1 MQYKTL
7 VACASAAL
15 LAGVLACSND
25 SDGPVSPSSSQPGAT
40 TAGPNNETLKAT
52 APVPQSPVNNQQPQG
67 GLILVATKASSPYS
81 SSSSAYSYEFEI
93 RRSGN
98 AVAGCN
104 VTVAG
109 GSGGTVSATP
119 SCSLEVD
126 QIYGWRARAVWQGR
140 QGPWSTEATFRA
152 TAGGGITDDGV
163 YDPLV
168 NGRTVGE
175 IFGDVT
181 FIPNVGVRLNGSG
194 SYIRY
199 PLRRTLTTGE
209 FSLIITGVATNTE
222 GGKTKVF
229 AMSEGP
235 LQCPAPD
242 NIVENDRRMTVEKR
256 GDPEGIVAWRFITHD
271 DQVDTEGPEREF
283 VPFDPNTSYLWT
295 ATWNGVF
302 NLRVQRGG
310 SNGDTI
316 YNKGKDVSRP
326 RVRPAAALRV
336 HRRAGRPQRIRR
348 GNRSGHDR
356 ASRVDLEPAA
366 PGRTELTSLDAFY
379 RRRAG

>member
-1 MQYKTL
+1 MRFKTL

-15 LAGVLACSND
+15 LAGVIACSDNSED
-25 SDGPVSPSSSQPGAT
+25 PASAPTSPS
-40 TAGPNNETLKAT
+40 AGDATLKAT
-52 APVPQSPVNNQQPQG
+52 APVPQSPVNNQKPEG
-67 GLILVATKASSPYS
+67 GLILVASKSSSPYS
-81 SSSSAYSYEFEI
+81 SSSEAYSYEFEV

-98 AVAGCN
+98 TVAGCS
-104 VTVAG
+104 VTVGGGG
-109 GSGGTVSATP
+109 GSTVSATP
-119 SCSLEVD
+119 SCSLD
-126 QIYGWRARAVWQGR
+126 QDQVYGWRARAVWQGR
-140 QGPWSTEATFRA
+140 QGPWSTEATFTA

-168 NGRTVGE
+168 NGRSVGE
-175 IFGDVT
+175 VFGDVT
-181 FIPNVGVRLNGSG
+181 FIPNVGVRLNGFG

-199 PLRRTLTTGE
+199 PLRQTLTTGE

-235 LQCPAPD
+235 ASNPNSPD

-271 DQVDTEGPEREF
+271 DQVDTEGPERQF

-302 NLRVQRGG
+302 NLRIQRGG
-310 SNGDTI
+310 PNGDTI
-316 YNKGKDVSRP
+316 YDKGKAYHGRGYDPQPHYAFIGAPVGRSGFEAATVPGMIVRHVWISNRP
-326 RVRPAAALRV
+326 RPAGL
-336 HRRAGRPQRIRR
+336 
-348 GNRSGHDR
+348 N
-356 ASRVDLEPAA
+356 
-366 PGRTELTSLDAFY
+366 
-379 RRRAG
+379 